1 MNETRPRVTAE
12 CSKRFIEENNCNAMK
27 IDFKSDNKKE
37 VYDVAIGMP
46 IIATQNIKNQGKNSK
61 LMVFCLKERS

>member
-1 MNETRPRVTAE
+1 
-12 CSKRFIEENNCNAMK
+12 MK

-46 IIATQNIKNQGKNSK
+46 IIPTQNIKNQGKNSK
-61 LMVFCLKERS
+61 LMVFCLKERSLEKNSSHHSVLQFINIRVAI